1 MVLGAGES
9 SDPAGAQAA
18 LAHLCQTYWAPLY
31 GVIRRRGHS
40 MHDAQDLTQG
50 FFAHLIESRA
60 YARTDQ
66 RKGKFR
72 AFLLASLRNFLADA
86 RDHQRALKRG
96 GDCSFLPFD
105 DEQAAAVES
114 LFQTCDGAPFTI
126 TEDQQFERQ
135 WAQTL
140 VNASLARLAEEY
152 RNDGRAMLFNELA
165 VFVKGS
171 ARALP
176 TYEAL
181 AQRLGIPAVTL
192 RSHVT
197 RLRERYRDLLRA
209 EVRRTVDRPEAVDE
223 ELREL
228 LRVLTTAR

>member
-9 SDPAGAQAA
+9 SDPALAQ
-18 LAHLCQTYWAPLY
+18 LCQTYWAPLY
-31 GVIRRRGHS
+31 GVIRRRGHAV
-40 MHDAQDLTQG
+40 HDAQDLTQG

-86 RDHQRALKRG
+86 RDHRQALKRG

-105 DEQAAAVES
+105 DEQAAAVEC
-114 LFQTCDGAPFTI
+114 LFQTCHGAPFAT

-140 VNASLARLAEEY
+140 VSTALARLEEEY
-152 RNDGRAMLFNELA
+152 RNDGRAALFRELA

-171 ARALP
+171 ASALP
-176 TYEAL
+176 TYDVL

-192 RSHVT
+192 RSHVA
-197 RLRERYRDLLRA
+197 RLRERYREILRA
-209 EVRRTVDRPEAVDE
+209 EVRQTVDRPEAVDE
-223 ELREL
+223 ELRDL
-228 LRVLTTAR
+228 LRVLTAAR